1 MNPEQLEKQIQLWNR
16 LMYMV
21 IGSSITLLL
30 ISFGNLVI
38 YRNTWPGFDNYT
50 GGVWTC
56 LQFLTVLPGLY
67 LLWDKP
73 WGPLPLGARLN
84 TAFGYFSAGWLCLLA
99 LAFIIDPQNAPDEL
113 IFIIIGGAIL
123 IPVGYIW
130 LLKRMPNSREEMFP

>member
-1 MNPEQLEKQIQLWNR
+1 MNPEQLEKNFQFWNR

-50 GGVWTC
+50 GGVWTGI
-56 LQFLTVLPGLY
+56 QFLAVLPGLY
-67 LLWDKP
+67 LLWNKP
-73 WGPLPLGARLN
+73 WKTLPLTTRLN
-84 TAFGYFSAGWLCLLA
+84 TAFGYFIAGWLCLLA

-113 IFIIIGGAIL
+113 IFIIIGSAVL
-123 IPVGYIW
+123 IAFGYIW
-130 LLKRMPNSREEMFP
+130 ALKRTLAPRDEMFP

>member
-1 MNPEQLEKQIQLWNR
+1 MNPGQLEKQFQLWNR

-21 IGSSITLLL
+21 LGASITLLL

-56 LQFLTVLPGLY
+56 LEFLAVLSGLY
-67 LLWDKP
+67 LLWNKP
-73 WGPLPLGARLN
+73 WKALPLEARLN
-84 TAFGYFSAGWLCLLA
+84 TAFGYFIAGWICLLA
-99 LAFIIDPQNAPDEL
+99 LVFIIDPQNAPDEL
-113 IFIIIGGAIL
+113 NFIILGSAIL

-130 LLKRMPNSREEMFP
+130 LLKKKPNVQEEIFP